1 MFVDKEVDD
10 QLGETGAVRDNEHG
24 MQEILVQFKLTSCH
38 INTEQNSF
46 RCNFCKS

>member
-24 MQEILVQFKLTSCH
+24 KQEILAQFKLTSCH
-38 INTEQNSF
+38 INTEQKFISMQF
-46 RCNFCKS
+46 F